1 MPVKLKKL
9 LMITRL
15 FYTTTHTPQ
24 RTIHR
29 RQNTRR
35 LQKRWRPSQ
44 IVSPDKDGSQLTGQS
59 GTNCTVCLFDAT
71 TKKTLNKHLTSNGYL
86 YFSRCGF
93 NYLFLERL
101 WTNKIE
107 SVKLQ
112 KRPRWEKSRRHQL
125 GQKSATAKIINFN
138 AVTCKLYLYR
148 SCYKPAVPSMTFSM
162 RPMHS
167 MSTYFC
173 PDTMKGTFK
182 VRAITDRG

>member
-71 TKKTLNKHLTSNGYL
+71 TKKTLNKHLTYNGYL

-93 NYLFLERL
+93 NYLFLDFFFPSEVSKERKFWL
-101 WTNKIE
+101 WAFTCMYNYEYTRLTAGGGLIE
-107 SVKLQ
+107 SFAAFDSLAWNLLKNL
-112 KRPRWEKSRRHQL
+112 L
-125 GQKSATAKIINFN
+125 
-138 AVTCKLYLYR
+138 
-148 SCYKPAVPSMTFSM
+148 
-162 RPMHS
+162 
-167 MSTYFC
+167 
-173 PDTMKGTFK
+173 DTKNW
-182 VRAITDRG
+182 